1 MGPPVQFTPS
11 WLQSVNAADIPFIL
25 PDTGGGVI
33 QDLDDQYTVL
43 VRGSST
49 DGYALFC
56 SELGP
61 TPGQE
66 TTTTSHFNIIML
78 DTLPGNRTALRHSLR
93 RTGQLYATFGMPWG
107 RDNFGFNAARMQ
119 QAEVGLIGA
128 IRELNTKGMISD
140 RPHS

>member
-1 MGPPVQFTPS
+1 
-11 WLQSVNAADIPFIL
+11 
-25 PDTGGGVI
+25 
-33 QDLDDQYTVL
+33 VL
-43 VRGSST
+43 ARGSST

-56 SELGP
+56 GDLGP

-78 DTLPGNRTALRHSLR
+78 DTLPGNRTTLRHSLR
-93 RTGQLYATFGMPWG
+93 RTGQFYAMFGMPYG
-107 RDNFGFNAARMQ
+107 RDNFGFNAARMR
-119 QAEVGLIGA
+119 QAELWLIGA